1 MKPIGQRKPIY
12 EPLAEINVT
21 PFVDVMLVLLIVFMI
36 TAPMLAAGMHVNLP
50 QAKTAQPLNPKEPVI
65 ITVRKDGKL
74 FLGQDELPPGQVTD
88 AVRAKL
94 GDDRDRAIHL
104 RGDRDVSYGE
114 VIAVVDQL
122 AAGGFLKVSLLA
134 NARGGDSA
142 RASSNSSGGTRAG
155 E

>member
-1 MKPIGQRKPIY
+1 
-12 EPLAEINVT
+12 
-21 PFVDVMLVLLIVFMI
+21 MLVLLIVFMI

-50 QAKTAQPLNPKEPVI
+50 QARTTQPLNPKEPVI

-74 FLGQDELPPGQVTD
+74 YLGQDELPPGQVTE

-94 GDDRDRAIHL
+94 GNDRERAIHL

-122 AAGGFLKVSLLA
+122 AAGGSLKVALLA
-134 NARGGDSA
+134 NARGGDNA
-142 RASSNSSGGTRAG
+142 RPPSIPSGGTRTG
-155 E
+155 D